1 MASTNIYSEINNEL
15 TKPIFVSLT
24 MANDSFLKEWLQ
36 DKENIDDP
44 QKNINEIRDYLLGMK
59 SKYQY
64 NSVFVV
70 SEKTKR
76 YYHYKGLSKV
86 VSETDDHDQWY
97 YNFRDTN
104 KSYELDVDT
113 DEADNHKLTVFFNCR
128 IEDEMGNLMGVAGVG
143 VDIHQIQSTIDYFQN
158 TYNLETYLVDSSG
171 TIQVHARTDY
181 IEKANLF
188 DVEEIS
194 EYKEQIIKNKDSLEI
209 VKYNKD
215 LIEGYYITK
224 YIDELDWYL
233 VVKNDTSILKESF
246 IKQLLRDFIITGI
259 VLAFILV
266 FISRLIHK
274 NQKGILNMAKTDIL
288 SNLPNRRAFNE
299 EIENALSESD
309 RDFYAFIFDIDQFK
323 ELNDQYGHLLGDQI
337 LKTIG
342 RVSSEKLG
350 ESTFVCRW
358 GGDEFAGIIYGSGE
372 NALNVLETFNNYI
385 LANDELKKYNIRLS
399 MGYSKAMTIDTYDTL
414 MSRVDK
420 GLYEAKE
427 SDSKI
432 IIK

>member
-1 MASTNIYSEINNEL
+1 
-15 TKPIFVSLT
+15 